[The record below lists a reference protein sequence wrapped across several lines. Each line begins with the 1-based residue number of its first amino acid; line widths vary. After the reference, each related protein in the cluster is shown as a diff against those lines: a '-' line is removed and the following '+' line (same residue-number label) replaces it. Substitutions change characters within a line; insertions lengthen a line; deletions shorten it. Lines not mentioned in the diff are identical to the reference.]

1 MSVYLDWAATAP
13 VDPSAIAEMN
23 GALGDA
29 WANPS
34 SRHECGQRSAELL
47 SSARARCA
55 DSLGVPP
62 ESVVFTSGG
71 TESDYLPILSLLQR
85 PVRGTVAFSAVEH
98 PAIAEQARSLETT
111 GWKALSIPVTREG
124 FVTPEAVLSSIREDT
139 AYVAVMA
146 VNNETGAI
154 QPVREISEALT
165 AACKGRKRPHF
176 HVDAVQA
183 VGKIPLPF
191 PFPGIDSAAISAHKI
206 GGPRGIGLLYLARR
220 IEPFIRGGGQ
230 EGGIRPGT
238 ENVAGA
244 LALARCLESCDCHA
258 PSLAENGSLLHELL
272 SGIPGI
278 GIIPRTREPRDPRFS
293 PCIYQ
298 CTNER
303 LPGEVLVRM
312 LSDDGF
318 YVSTG
323 SACSSKKKGRPVLQ
337 AMGVAPVEQQNAF
350 RISTGISTTRDE
362 LEAFA
367 SALSGIIAR
376 S

>member
-29 WANPS
+29 WGNPS
-34 SRHECGQRSAELL
+34 SRHEYGKRAAELL

-55 DSLGVPP
+55 GALGVPP
-62 ESVVFTSGG
+62 ECVVFTSGG
-71 TESDYLPILSLLQR
+71 TESDHLPLLSLLQR
-85 PVRGTVAFSAVEH
+85 PVRGTVAFSSVEH
-98 PAIAEQARSLETT
+98 PAITEQARSLETT

-139 AYVAVMA
+139 AFVAVMA

-183 VGKIPLPF
+183 AGKIPLPF

-244 LALARCLESCDCHA
+244 LALARCLESCDSHA
-258 PSLAENGSLLHELL
+258 PSLAENGALLHELL

-278 GIIPRTREPRDPRFS
+278 GIIPRTRTPRDQRFS

-303 LPGEVLVRM
+303 LPGEVLVRI
-312 LSDDGF
+312 LSDSGF
-318 YVSTG
+318 CVSTG

-337 AMGVAPVEQQNAF
+337 AMGVSPAEQQNAF
-350 RISTGISTTRDE
+350 RISTGSATTRDE

>member
-1 MSVYLDWAATAP
+1 M
-13 VDPSAIAEMN
+13 
-23 GALGDA
+23 ALRDA
-29 WANPS
+29 WGNPS
-34 SRHECGQRSAELL
+34 SRHESGKRAAELL

-55 DSLGVPP
+55 AALGVPADC
-62 ESVVFTSGG
+62 VVFTSGG
-71 TESDYLPILSLLQR
+71 TESDYLPMLSLLQR
-85 PVRGTVAFSAVEH
+85 PVRGTIAVSAVEH

-111 GWKALSIPVTREG
+111 GWKTLTIPVTREG
-124 FVTPEAVLSSIREDT
+124 FVTPEAVVSSIREDT
-139 AYVAVMA
+139 AFVAVMA
-146 VNNETGAI
+146 VNNETGAV

-165 AACKGRKRPHF
+165 AACAGRKRPHF

-183 VGKIPLPF
+183 AGKVSLPF

-206 GGPRGIGLLYLARR
+206 GGPRGIGLLYLAKR

-244 LALARCLESCDCHA
+244 LALARCLEACDPSA
-258 PSLAENGSLLHELL
+258 PGLSDNGTRLHELL
-272 SGIPGI
+272 SGIGGI
-278 GIIPRTREPRDPRFS
+278 GIIPRTRAPADPRFS

-298 CTNER
+298 CTNDR

-312 LSDDGF
+312 LSESGV

-337 AMGVAPVEQQNAF
+337 AMGIPPDERQNAF
-350 RISTGISTTRDE
+350 RISMGPATTRDD

-367 SALSGIIAR
+367 GALSDILAR
-376 S
+376 A